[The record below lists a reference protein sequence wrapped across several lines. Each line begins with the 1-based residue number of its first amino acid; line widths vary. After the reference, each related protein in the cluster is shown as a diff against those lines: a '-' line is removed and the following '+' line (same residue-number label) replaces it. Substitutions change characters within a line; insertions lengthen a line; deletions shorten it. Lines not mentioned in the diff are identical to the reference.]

1 MAALGYTTA
10 RRVCEVE
17 AATAVEAERRVLTWL
32 DHDFEDDLR
41 GWAATAT
48 GEATRG
54 RWRVEVCT
62 PPYR

>member
-1 MAALGYTTA
+1 M
-10 RRVCEVE
+10 E